1 MRPGTRQTRQPFE
14 VDEAFYEKYEDIANR
29 LAIAERD
36 LVIYTDGLAALEKKL
51 MQDADDAFFNQHKKH
66 LAEVL
71 QRRDAKANPEFTR
84 MIRAKAQA
92 QSQRTALRSQLDIMK
107 MRFEEWRTRSAD
119 RRNSM

>member
-1 MRPGTRQTRQPFE
+1 MKPSPGARRQPFE
-14 VDEAFYEKYEDIANR
+14 VDESFYEKYEGLANR

-51 MQDADDAFFNQHKKH
+51 MQDADDAFFNEHKKR
-66 LAEVL
+66 LPEVL
-71 QRRDAKANPEFTR
+71 QRREAKANPEFTR

-92 QSQRTALRSQLDIMK
+92 QCQRTALRAQLDVMK

-119 RRNSM
+119 RRNSI

>member
-1 MRPGTRQTRQPFE
+1 MFFFE
-14 VDEAFYEKYEDIANR
+14 KQQKR
-29 LAIAERD
+29 LP
-36 LVIYTDGLAALEKKL
+36 
-51 MQDADDAFFNQHKKH
+51 
-66 LAEVL
+66 EVL

-92 QSQRTALRSQLDIMK
+92 QGQRTALKAQLDIMK